1 MSILLLLNMPI
12 DDIRAK
18 QKADQTQAIKTRLEA
33 GSIVRIGNLLP
44 ITGRYEVLDSDG
56 GISNNGV
63 KVYNTQEEYGDR
75 VLAYPRSDD
84 TIALDSEKGSIVRP
98 PTAFPVC
105 PGYLAGQVFNCE
117 EPKKKKGQVWILYTL
132 NGNVYVGGHQE
143 SPELTTEP
151 SINIESD
158 TAQIWGDQE
167 GWEVAFKKYT
177 EVGYTSIAGA
187 KVKKHL
193 SGLVGESQLVGN
205 VRYLGKGVYGTG
217 AEYMSGLAPGG
228 SFRYAPGPYPGSALL
243 DVEGMA
249 IGQPGVKVFTESGG
263 QSIGFDIVVGQGM
276 YSRYYSDSALITP
289 FPAPYASKSQNVTEA
304 LEFGIY
310 PPVPAPGVQ
319 RLTRTNSYEG
329 LFRDRSV
336 FLLSKTNSENLKTS
350 YYPDGSSNT
359 FPQETLEYL
368 ISDGVT
374 DTTLFSLSFDEI
386 KEYTKSLYNPTFGE
400 TYDYGINHVFNL
412 FDGRLRAQGN
422 GPSEYVR
429 NLALKQFKFNYPVF
443 TKFDTDDRPKLL
455 THLNDVRPYDIKV
468 YDARIKASLIDG
480 ENTIATVDAWGIPAG
495 ALILDVAAWVP

>member
-1 MSILLLLNMPI
+1 MPI
-12 DDIRAK
+12 EDIRAK

-84 TIALDSEKGSIVRP
+84 TIALDSEKGSIIRP
-98 PTAFPVC
+98 PTAFPNC

-117 EPKKKKGQVWILYTL
+117 ELKKKKGHVWILYTL
-132 NGNVYVGGHQE
+132 NGNVYVGGHQD
-143 SPELTTEP
+143 SPELLTE
-151 SINIESD
+151 SAINIEPD
-158 TAQIWGDQE
+158 TAQIWGDQA

-177 EVGYTSIAGA
+177 DAGYTSIAGT

-193 SGLVGESQLVGN
+193 SGLSGD
-205 VRYLGKGVYGTG
+205 VRYLGKGIYSAGDQ
-217 AEYMSGLAPGG
+217 YMSGLDSGG
-228 SFRYAPGPYPGSALL
+228 SFRYGPGPYPGSALL
-243 DVEGMA
+243 DVDAMT
-249 IGQPGVKVFTESGG
+249 IGQQGMKVFTESGDQG
-263 QSIGFDIVVGQGM
+263 IGFDIVVGQEM

-310 PPVPAPGVQ
+310 PPVPAPGIQ

-336 FLLSKTNSENLKTS
+336 FLLSRTNSVNLETS
-350 YYPDGSSNT
+350 YYPDGSLNT

-374 DTTLFSLSFDEI
+374 DTTLFSLSFNEI

-400 TYDYGINHVFNL
+400 THDYGINHVFNL

-422 GPSEYVR
+422 GPAEYLR

-443 TKFDTDDRPKLL
+443 TKFDTADRPKLL

-468 YDARIKASLIDG
+468 YDARIKASLVDG
-480 ENTIATVDAWGIPAG
+480 ESTIATVDAWGIPAG